1 MVQPSLLPVGGGLR
15 SRLVRVLAV
24 FVRCT
29 RPADPGC
36 VGMFARHQR
45 SCWYPWLVVFC
56 FIFPCRPCSARLRTR
71 SSGLVSAI
79 STFGSIP
86 GPFGLRFAGG
96 TGGNLDIWLSML
108 IQLTRCSVRSCIWS
122 CQQNGDGKA
131 HTGDDALLTLCK
143 IGAAYPCRKVP
154 VLSRGS
160 AFTRDQ
166 RPIGVR
172 CGRCFRVTSGARQT
186 EVPSG

>member
-1 MVQPSLLPVGGGLR
+1 MRVVVVFLSTTTGDLRMVRPSLLPVGCGLR

-71 SSGLVSAI
+71 SSGLVSAS

-96 TGGNLDIWLSML
+96 TGGNLDIWLSMV
-108 IQLTRCSVRSCIWS
+108 IRLTRCSVRSCILGLPAWRRA
-122 CQQNGDGKA
+122 KRA
-131 HTGDDALLTLCK
+131 ADDALSSLGKNVRGLPVPE
-143 IGAAYPCRKVP
+143 GASP
-154 VLSRGS
+154 V
-160 AFTRDQ
+160 
-166 RPIGVR
+166 
-172 CGRCFRVTSGARQT
+172 
-186 EVPSG
+186 

>member
-1 MVQPSLLPVGGGLR
+1 MRVVVVFLSTTSGDLRMVRPSLLPVGGGLR
-15 SRLVRVLAV
+15 SRLVRVLPV

-29 RPADPGC
+29 RPADPRC

-56 FIFPCRPCSARLRTR
+56 FIFPCRPCSARFRSR

-96 TGGNLDIWLSML
+96 TGGNLDIWLSMF
-108 IQLTRCSVRSCIWS
+108 IQLTRCPVCSCILELPAEWRRQS
-122 CQQNGDGKA
+122 A
-131 HTGDDALLTLCK
+131 HW
-143 IGAAYPCRKVP
+143 R
-154 VLSRGS
+154 
-160 AFTRDQ
+160 
-166 RPIGVR
+166 R
-172 CGRCFRVTSGARQT
+172 C
-186 EVPSG
+186 PP

>member
-1 MVQPSLLPVGGGLR
+1 MRVVVVFLSTTPGDLRMVRPSVLPVGGGLR
-15 SRLVRVLAV
+15 SRLVRVVPV

-29 RPADPGC
+29 RPADPRC

-56 FIFPCRPCSARLRTR
+56 FIFPCRPCSARFRSR

-96 TGGNLDIWLSML
+96 TGGNLDIWLSMF
-108 IQLTRCSVRSCIWS
+108 IQLTRCSVRSCTRREHCGVRQYAFS
-122 CQQNGDGKA
+122 S
-131 HTGDDALLTLCK
+131 
-143 IGAAYPCRKVP
+143 R
-154 VLSRGS
+154 LSRYS
-160 AFTRDQ
+160 EAALTQ
-166 RPIGVR
+166 SCPLCSLIP
-172 CGRCFRVTSGARQT
+172 RVLRSVWR
-186 EVPSG
+186 